1 MLEKTEYHEEI
12 ILSSKILNAKTY
24 GDRSQWSAKEESNS
38 IKSIYNNFEKLI
50 VRIKKS
56 LTSEQLLFV
65 SIELVKSIDVFFA
78 QDERTVE
85 LSIVMRLFNDDKKS
99 EFFSIKN
106 FIMKELD
113 TSISSV
119 EIINNRTDVDPAE
132 ILIITENDKE
142 FLELTNKTIVL
153 PKLAA
158 DLTNILRRI
167 DTPDRKVSIVLDK
180 KEIKFKTNKA
190 KKLATL
196 ESDENV
202 IEKHNSL
209 IYYVDDSRLEVS
221 ILLNKKRI
229 DAGFDIELRDSLIS
243 SQLNRNLVK
252 FTIKIIRS
260 TDRGIHCNEKYL
272 VINVEET
279 GQINIF

>member
-1 MLEKTEYHEEI
+1 MLEKTEYYEEI

-50 VRIKKS
+50 ARIKKS
-56 LTSEQLLFV
+56 LTSEQRLFV
-65 SIELVKSIDVFFA
+65 SVELVKSLGGFFA
-78 QDERTVE
+78 QSERTVE
-85 LSIVMRLFNDDKKS
+85 LSIVMRLFDNDMKA
-99 EFFSIKN
+99 EFCSIKN
-106 FIMKELD
+106 FIIKELD
-113 TSISSV
+113 ASISSV